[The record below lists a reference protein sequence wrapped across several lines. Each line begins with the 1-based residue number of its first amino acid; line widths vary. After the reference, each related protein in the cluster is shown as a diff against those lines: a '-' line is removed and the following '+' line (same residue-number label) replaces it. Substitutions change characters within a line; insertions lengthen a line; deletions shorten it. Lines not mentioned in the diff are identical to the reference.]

1 MKAPDFDY
9 CKPLSLEGVFDV
21 LEQLG
26 DQAQLLAGGQSLMPT
41 LNMRLS
47 APAMLV
53 DLHGIAALSGIRVDG
68 DALWIGA
75 LTTHH
80 EIEASALVRQ
90 HAPLLSSAV
99 THIAHAAIRNVGT
112 FGGSIALAD
121 PAAEY
126 PACALCM
133 NAIVVLASR
142 AGQRRVRAADFFLD
156 LYQTAMRPEEV
167 LLGAEIPLMAS
178 TSRFAFGELARR
190 HGDYAIVGLAA
201 HARVEARVLH
211 DVRLAYLGAA
221 STPVLAKRAAAKLEG
236 RVLDAETIAAVQAQ
250 LEHDLDAP
258 ADLTTSR
265 AAKLHL
271 ARVLTGRVLA
281 ELVAER
287 VAERAAAATDE
298 DAR

>member
-9 CKPLSLEGVFDV
+9 CKPRSLDSVFDV
-21 LEQLG
+21 MERLG

-47 APAMLV
+47 SPAMLI
-53 DLHGIAALSGIRVDG
+53 DLHGIEALSGVRVEG

-75 LTTHH
+75 LTTHR
-80 EIEASALVRQ
+80 EIETSPLIRE
-90 HAPLLSSAV
+90 HAPLLAKAV
-99 THIAHAAIRNVGT
+99 RHVAHAAIRNVGT

-133 NAIVVLASR
+133 NASFVLASR
-142 AGQRRVRAADFFLD
+142 AGQRRIRAADFFLD
-156 LYQTAMRPEEV
+156 LYQTAMRPAEI
-167 LLGAEIPLMAS
+167 LLGAEIPLSAPS
-178 TSRFAFGELARR
+178 SRFAFGELARR

-201 HARVEARVLH
+201 HARIESQILR

-221 STPVLAKRAAAKLEG
+221 STPVLAHRAAAKLEG
-236 RVLDAETIAAVQAQ
+236 QELSSASLAAAQAE

-265 AAKLHL
+265 AARLHL

-281 ELVAER
+281 ELTEGLTAEP
-287 VAERAAAATDE
+287 TDE
-298 DAR
+298 AAR

>member
-21 LEQLG
+21 MERLG

-47 APAMLV
+47 EPAMLV
-53 DLHGIAALSGIRVDG
+53 DLHGIDALSGVRVEG

-75 LTTHH
+75 LTTHR
-80 EIEASALVRQ
+80 EIETSPLIRR
-90 HAPLLSSAV
+90 HAPLLSRAV
-99 THIAHAAIRNVGT
+99 KHVAHAAIRNVGT

-126 PACALCM
+126 PACALCLK
-133 NAIVVLASR
+133 AVLVLASR
-142 AGQRRVRAADFFLD
+142 VGQRRIVASDFFID
-156 LYQTAMRPEEV
+156 LYQTVMRPGEV
-167 LLGAEIPLMAS
+167 LLGAEIPLS
-178 TSRFAFGELARR
+178 DPTSRFAFGELARR

-201 HARVEARVLH
+201 HARIESQVLH

-236 RVLDAETIAAVQAQ
+236 HALNASTLAAAQAE

-265 AAKLHL
+265 ETRLHL
-271 ARVLTGRVLA
+271 ARVLIGRVLA
-281 ELVAER
+281 ELS
-287 VAERAAAATDE
+287 DE
-298 DAR
+298 DQR